1 MKEKM
6 TAFCGIPCTECDT
19 YLATRNEGDKA
30 RAEVAE
36 QWSKRFKMNFTPEDI
51 NCDGC
56 KSEGGA
62 LFKSCAVCEI
72 RKCGTTKGIEN
83 CAHCD
88 EYTCEKLDQFLQMA
102 PDIKQ
107 ILEGIRSS
115 L

>member
-1 MKEKM
+1 MTEKM
-6 TAFCGIPCTECDT
+6 TAYCGIPCTECDT
-19 YLATRNEGDKA
+19 YVATQNEDDKERSA
-30 RAEVAE
+30 VAE
-36 QWSKRFKMNFTPEDI
+36 QWSKRFKMNVTPEDI

-62 LFKSCAVCEI
+62 LFKSCAMCEI
-72 RKCGTTKGIEN
+72 RKCGMTRGIDN

-88 EYTCEKLDQFLQMA
+88 EYACEKLDQFLQMM

-107 ILEGIRSS
+107 LLEGIRSS